1 MQIIYQKYVKNVINA
16 QSLEA
21 HNLVIK
27 WIKNKITNFQCF
39 AGLRESCNKS
49 IHAPPPD

>member
-1 MQIIYQKYVKNVINA
+1 MDYQNPMEIKHRNYMKNVING

-27 WIKNKITNFQCF
+27 
-39 AGLRESCNKS
+39 
-49 IHAPPPD
+49 